1 MRGESISIDDFTP
14 SDMQLLLQ
22 VIGRVCT
29 FLKLTDSDEHLSLKA
44 RVTASVVKCAEDG
57 ERNAEKLF
65 HCARVDFAK
74 GNGQ

>member
-1 MRGESISIDDFTP
+1 MSIDDFTP

-22 VIGRVCT
+22 VIERVCA
-29 FLKLTDSDEHLSLKA
+29 FLKLTDTAEHLSLKA

-65 HCARVDFAK
+65 NCARVDFAK
-74 GNGQ
+74 GNGR

>member
-1 MRGESISIDDFTP
+1 
-14 SDMQLLLQ
+14 MQLLLQ
-22 VIGRVCT
+22 VIERVCA
-29 FLKLTDSDEHLSLKA
+29 FLRLTDSVEHLSLKA

-65 HCARVDFAK
+65 DCARVGFAK